1 MAEVLKTVIWLCTKL
16 GKGLTERLLFR
27 LFFGGGV
34 WILECLANLQVLLF
48 LLDCRT
54 VENGRETVE
63 EFENGVLTR
72 RLVDGNIQAIR
83 N

>member
-1 MAEVLKTVIWLCTKL
+1 M
-16 GKGLTERLLFR
+16 
-27 LFFGGGV
+27 
-34 WILECLANLQVLLF
+34 
-48 LLDCRT
+48 
-54 VENGRETVE
+54 ENGRETVE

>member
-1 MAEVLKTVIWLCTKL
+1 MHKI
-16 GKGLTERLLFR
+16 GKGINRAPAFQA
-27 LFFGGGV
+27 FFWGGV